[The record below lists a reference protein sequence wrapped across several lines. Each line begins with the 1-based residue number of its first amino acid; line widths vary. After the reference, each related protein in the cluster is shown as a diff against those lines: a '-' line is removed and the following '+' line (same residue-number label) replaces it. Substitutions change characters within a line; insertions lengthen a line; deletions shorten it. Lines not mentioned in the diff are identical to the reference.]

1 MNRHADACTTGVG
14 CTDDVKAVG
23 ESILSACREMYDAGQ
38 NEEGIRADPA
48 VRLLAYQMTIILNV
62 YFLRKE
68 PSKCNGFDDKLK
80 LTRAYAEQQSAS
92 EAGRHK
98 AAIAIMEDDGTV
110 ASIAESILAGYQEI
124 LEERFS
130 NRLNLWWVKMDAAL
144 HLMAY
149 KLADLVN
156 TDELNLDIK
165 AFNANLAIC
174 ADAWQEDLNMTKGP
188 RP

>member
-14 CTDDVKAVG
+14 YADDVKAVG
-23 ESILSACREMYDAGQ
+23 ESILSACREMYDVGQ
-38 NEEGIRADPA
+38 KEEDIRADPA

-68 PSKCNGFDDKLK
+68 SSKCSGCDDKLK
-80 LTRAYAEQQSAS
+80 LTRAYAEQQSVP

-98 AAIAIMEDDGTV
+98 AAIAIMEDGGTV
-110 ASIAESILAGYQEI
+110 ASVTEAILAGYQEI
-124 LEERFS
+124 LDERFS
-130 NRLNLWWVKMDAAL
+130 NRLDPWWVRQDPAL

-156 TDELNLDIK
+156 ADELNLDID
-165 AFNANLAIC
+165 AFNANLGIC
-174 ADAWQEDLNMTKGP
+174 RDAWQEDLNMAKGP